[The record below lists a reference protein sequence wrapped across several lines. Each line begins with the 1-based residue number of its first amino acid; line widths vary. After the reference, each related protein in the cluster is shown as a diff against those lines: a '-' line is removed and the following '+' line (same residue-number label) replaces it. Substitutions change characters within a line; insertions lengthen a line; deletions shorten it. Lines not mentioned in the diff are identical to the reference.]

1 MAGHWSRVECE
12 AIVDDYLS
20 MLAAE
25 CRREP
30 YSKAEHRRNLQRH
43 LVDRSD
49 GSIEYK
55 HQNISAAL
63 IRAGHIYIPGYKPAW
78 NYQSLLEDV
87 VFDRLANVA
96 TAISRHEEALIE
108 QSPQLSEIRK
118 VSSLIVAPP
127 EKRPAQDIQ
136 ENRRW
141 QPRKVDYAAREARNR
156 RLGDRGEEF
165 VLELERRRLAEA
177 DREDLVADV
186 EWTSKVQGD
195 GAGYDLRSF
204 KGETDEP
211 LYIEVKTTNSGKYQ
225 PFMMSAGEVSFSHEH
240 ADQFAIYRV
249 FEFSKSP
256 NIFILNGAV
265 SDHVYLNASVFR
277 ATF

>member
-1 MAGHWSRVECE
+1 MAAHWSRLECE
-12 AIVDDYLS
+12 AIVDDYLF

-25 CRREP
+25 CRNEP
-30 YSKAEHRRNLQRH
+30 YSKAEHRRNLQKR
-43 LVDRSD
+43 LNNRSE

-63 IRAGHIYIPGYKPAW
+63 IQAGHIYIPGYKPAW

-87 VFDRLANVA
+87 VFDRLGNVEHA
-96 TAISRHEEALIE
+96 ITADEEALIE
-108 QSPQLSEIRK
+108 QPPLLSQILK
-118 VSSLIVAPP
+118 ASSLIVTPP
-127 EKRPAQDIQ
+127 ERRPAQNVQ
-136 ENRRW
+136 EKRRW

-165 VLELERRRLAEA
+165 VLELERMRLADI
-177 DREDLVADV
+177 DRQDLVADV
-186 EWTSKVQGD
+186 EWTSKVRGD

-240 ADQFAIYRV
+240 ADRFAIYRV
-249 FEFSKSP
+249 FEFSKTPS
-256 NIFILNGAV
+256 IFILNGAV
-265 SDHVYLNASVFR
+265 SDHVHLNASVFR